1 MFTVTIQL
9 NSINA
14 EKLASAIPP
23 NLQFQMN
30 LSLPSSAPQEK
41 KNALIIPFAFTV
53 SSTPPVLQINIRGD
67 AVVSS
72 DNLDEIKNLLKE
84 LKNKHM
90 PAFIIQS
97 VFNNLMAETILLC
110 RSLGIPPPIPSLPL
124 QYLKQKKNTNMSY
137 TPVQ

>member
-1 MFTVTIQL
+1 
-9 NSINA
+9 
-14 EKLASAIPP
+14 
-23 NLQFQMN
+23 MN

-41 KNALIIPFAFTV
+41 KNALIIPFAFAV